1 MKIAIIGAGSWGTA
15 IASMLA
21 HKSHEVILWARNE
34 GLIAELIETKENKTY
49 LPNVKLSSHI
59 IFTND
64 LAKATHKASMIII
77 TTPSHAV
84 RQTIEGVADT
94 ISPEAIIV
102 SAAKGFELSTAKR
115 LSEVIEEVLP
125 VHKERIAVLSGPN
138 HAEEVGLRQPSASV
152 IGAAYR
158 NIAEQVQDAFMLPF
172 FRVYTNPDIVGVE
185 LGGALKNIIALGA
198 GIAEGLSYGDNT
210 KAALMTRGIA
220 EITRLGVALGAHS
233 STFSGLSGIGDLMV
247 TCTSRHSRNRRAGIL
262 LAKGQTM
269 QQIES
274 ESKMVVEGIRATV
287 AAHQLAKKYQVEMPI
302 TEEIFKV
309 LYENKPP
316 ETAVRDLMT
325 RGRTHEI
332 EEVAVNN
339 ISWIEY

>member
-1 MKIAIIGAGSWGTA
+1 MKIAVIGAGSWGTA
-15 IASMLA
+15 ITSMLA
-21 HKSHEVILWARNE
+21 QKNHEVVLWARNDK
-34 GLIAELIETKENKTY
+34 LIAALTETNENTDY
-49 LPNVKLSSHI
+49 LPGVKLAPNI
-59 IFTND
+59 TFTND
-64 LAKATHKASMIII
+64 LVKAAHKAAIIII

-84 RQTIEGVADT
+84 HQTIENLSGAL
-94 ISPEAIIV
+94 SAEAIIV
-102 SAAKGFELSTAKR
+102 SAAKGFELSRLKR
-115 LSEVIEEVLP
+115 LSDVIGETLP
-125 VHKERIAVLSGPN
+125 NHKNRIAVLSGPN

-152 IGAAYR
+152 IGAACR
-158 NIAEQVQDAFMLPF
+158 SIAEQVQDALMLPY
-172 FRVYTNPDIVGVE
+172 FRVYTNPDIIGVE

-220 EITRLGVALGAHS
+220 EITRLGVAMGAHA

-262 LAKGQTM
+262 LAEGKTM
-269 QQIES
+269 QQIET

-287 AAHQLAKKYQVEMPI
+287 AAHQLAQRYQIEMPI

-309 LYENKPP
+309 LYENKAPKK
-316 ETAVRDLMT
+316 AVLDLMT

-332 EEVAVNN
+332 EE
-339 ISWIEY
+339 